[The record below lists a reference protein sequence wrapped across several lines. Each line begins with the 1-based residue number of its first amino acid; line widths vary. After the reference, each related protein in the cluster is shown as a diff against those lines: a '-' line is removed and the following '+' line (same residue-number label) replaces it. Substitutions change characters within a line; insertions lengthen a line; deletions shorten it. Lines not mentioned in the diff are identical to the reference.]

1 MRAYKFLT
9 EDGLGVFSRFSWP
22 LPDGGPGAWVDA
34 NVAPCRAGIHACTA
48 VDLPYW
54 AAGALY
60 EIELDG
66 PVNELPLKLVAPRG
80 RLLRRIDAWDLSTRE
95 AYGQMCF
102 ERAHEF
108 AGSAAGALDDWA
120 PTPDISFLESARL
133 GFIAALMAERLAGF
147 DAHLAER
154 RLQSDWLVEHLSL
167 R

>member
-9 EDGLGVFSRFSWP
+9 EDGVGVFSGFDWP
-22 LPDGGPGAWVDA
+22 LPNGSPGAWVAA

-48 VDLPYW
+48 ADLPYW
-54 AAGALY
+54 VAGALY

-66 PVNELPLKLVAPRG
+66 TLEQLPLKLVAPRG
-80 RLLRRIDAWDLSTRE
+80 RLLCRIDAWDASTRE
-95 AYGQMCF
+95 EYGRMCF
-102 ERAHEF
+102 ARAQEL
-108 AGSAAGALDDWA
+108 ATSAAGALDDWA

-133 GFIAALMAERLAGF
+133 GFIAALIAERLAGF

-154 RLQSDWLVEHLSL
+154 RRQSDWLVEHLSL